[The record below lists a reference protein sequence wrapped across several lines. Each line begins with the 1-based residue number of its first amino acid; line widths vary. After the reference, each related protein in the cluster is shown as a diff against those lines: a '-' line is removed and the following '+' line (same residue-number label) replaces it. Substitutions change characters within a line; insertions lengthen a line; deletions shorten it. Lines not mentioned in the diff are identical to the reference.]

1 MGLGRYMT
9 ESDGRNM
16 HTFIIMQTIMMQTLH
31 SQHYFYCYTSNK
43 FLNGGGN
50 VLILHT
56 LLHSL
61 LHSGHRL
68 EHQCYKDV
76 MIIISSRLV
85 VTRIELLEE

>member
-1 MGLGRYMT
+1 MSLARYMA
-9 ESDGRNM
+9 ECDGRNM

-68 EHQCYKDV
+68 EQCYKDV
-76 MIIISSRLV
+76 TIIIVTRLV